1 MLYPWLDW
9 QRSLLAAWL
18 EAGRLASRATP
29 LEPLFRPPQELV
41 ARTLAAGEV
50 SRRPLEEVIRRD
62 APFPVRGEA
71 IATTPFVRLVH
82 LHRPGRAQRHRF
94 LLLAPHS
101 GYATAVLSPLAT
113 TLAALGEVVVT
124 DWVDARLAPLAEGP
138 FGLAEQIA
146 VAVYAAV
153 ALGGPAH
160 LVALSQSG
168 PVVLALAAMLAAEE
182 PELVPA
188 SLVFLG
194 CQLDPKAAHTPLQQ
208 MLSAWPREALVRQLT
223 TTVGP
228 GYPGAGRRVYP
239 AVLQLLAYSLAS
251 PQLYAEVQQGLFR
264 ELSAGI
270 AGIYARQHADI
281 HSLLDV
287 PGELFTDMLEWILGE
302 AAWEGDAPVI
312 AGRARELGRLRSIPL
327 LTVESAEDELV
338 GAGQTHALS
347 RRLHRSRARAITLPG
362 GRHHDLFTGP
372 GFFRATA
379 PALRRFYAEL
389 DA

>member
-1 MLYPWLDW
+1 LLYPWLDW
-9 QRSLLAAWL
+9 QRSLLAVWL
-18 EAGRLASRATP
+18 EAGRLASGATP
-29 LEPLFRPPQELV
+29 LETLLGPPRELV
-41 ARTLAAGEV
+41 ARTLAAAEV
-50 SRRPLEEVIRRD
+50 SRRPLEEVVRRD
-62 APFPVRGEA
+62 APFPLRGEA

-82 LHRPGRAQRHRF
+82 LHRPGREQRQRF

-101 GYATAVLSPLAT
+101 GYATAVLSPLAA
-113 TLAALGEVVVT
+113 TLAAWGEVIVT
-124 DWVDARLAPLAEGP
+124 DWVDARLAPLADGP
-138 FGLAEQIA
+138 FGLEDQIA
-146 VAVYAAV
+146 AAMDAAV

-168 PVVLALAAMLAAEE
+168 PVLLALATALAAEA
-182 PELVPA
+182 PELRPA
-188 SLVFLG
+188 SLAFLG
-194 CQLDPKAAHTPLQQ
+194 CQLDPTAAHTPLQR
-208 MLSAWPREALVRQLT
+208 LLAAWPREVLARQLT

-251 PQLYAEVQQGLFR
+251 PQLYAEVQHGLFQ
-264 ELSAGI
+264 ELARGT

-287 PGELFTDMLEWILGE
+287 PGELFFDMLDWILGE
-302 AAWEGDAPVI
+302 AAWEDDAPVI
-312 AGRARELGRLRSIPL
+312 AGRPRDLTPLRPLPL

-338 GAGQTHALS
+338 GSGQTHALG
-347 RRLHRSRARAITLPG
+347 RRLHQARALAVTLPG

-379 PALRRFYAEL
+379 PVLRRFYAGL
-389 DA
+389 DG